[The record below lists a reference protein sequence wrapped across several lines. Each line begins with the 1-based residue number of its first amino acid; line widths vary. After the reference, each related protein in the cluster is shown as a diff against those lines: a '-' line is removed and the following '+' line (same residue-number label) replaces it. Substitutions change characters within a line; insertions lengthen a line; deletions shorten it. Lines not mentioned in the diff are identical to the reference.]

1 MATMDD
7 HGDMATIE
15 LAIAM
20 MADIPDMA
28 TIDMATMNDHGDM
41 ATIELAI
48 AMMVDIPDVAT
59 IDLTIAPTMVQESRR
74 RKTTPA
80 SYRGNRL

>member
-20 MADIPDMA
+20 MADIPDV
-28 TIDMATMNDHGDM
+28 T
-41 ATIELAI
+41 
-48 AMMVDIPDVAT
+48 T
-59 IDLTIAPTMVQESRR
+59 IDLTIADDGPDAERQLG
-74 RKTTPA
+74 
-80 SYRGNRL
+80 YRL

>member
-28 TIDMATMNDHGDM
+28 TIAL
-41 ATIELAI
+41 II
-48 AMMVDIPDVAT
+48 AMMADIPDVAT
-59 IDLTIAPTMVQESRR
+59 KGLTIADDG
-74 RKTTPA
+74 PA
-80 SYRGNRL
+80 PKDNSVTGLYNSVTGL